1 LACLRED
8 HVISLVLRPSLKS
21 APPSVP
27 QPERN
32 ECQEVRSVAGRFAV
46 GSHQPIAAM
55 KTVLAPIDFS
65 DISRSVINEAVA
77 LARAIDA
84 RLVLLHV
91 VQLPAIIGT
100 GYETEDIAPG
110 FHLETEHQAKRQ
122 LTDLQWKLRD
132 EGVTAHVIHQV
143 GSPGERIVQQAE
155 RLEADYI
162 VMGSHGHGA
171 FYDLIVGGT
180 TTRVLK
186 AATCPVVIVPAGTN
200 PSLRAKALLG
210 APEEL
215 VDV

>member
-21 APPSVP
+21 APPLVAQS
-27 QPERN
+27 ERN

-91 VQLPAIIGT
+91 V
-100 GYETEDIAPG
+100 
-110 FHLETEHQAKRQ
+110 
-122 LTDLQWKLRD
+122 RD